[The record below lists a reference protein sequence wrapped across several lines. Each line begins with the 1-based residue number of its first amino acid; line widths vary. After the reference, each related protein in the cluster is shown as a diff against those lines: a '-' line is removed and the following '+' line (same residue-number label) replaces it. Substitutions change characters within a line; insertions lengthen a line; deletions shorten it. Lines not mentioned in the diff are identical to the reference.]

1 MRFLKFYRK
10 YFHIFYVKIIIFEHN
25 QFSKKSMI
33 LVADSGSSNS
43 DWMLNLPDSK
53 PLSFQTKGL
62 NPFFV
67 NEKEIAKVMKE
78 VPEILPYAN
87 EIQEVYFFGA
97 GCVTP
102 DRREIVSNALTEI
115 FPTAFISVESD
126 LLGSAYATFG
136 TKNGYICT
144 LGTGTDIG
152 FFDGENLQSSV
163 HGIGYVLGD
172 EGSGAWFGKQLIT
185 CFLYN
190 KMPPDLA
197 KKFGEKYRLN
207 KDVVIKNVY
216 QKDRPN
222 AYLASFAEF
231 MGENRLHPF
240 IDDLL
245 RNGFDEFVRTNIMTF
260 SDYWEHKVNFVG
272 GIAYHFDMHLREV
285 CNVHGVKVGTILNR
299 PIEHLFHF
307 VVDRETKVAV
317 P

>member
-1 MRFLKFYRK
+1 
-10 YFHIFYVKIIIFEHN
+10 
-25 QFSKKSMI
+25 MI

-53 PLSFQTKGL
+53 PLAFRTKGL

-87 EIQEVYFFGA
+87 EIHEVYFFGA

-126 LLGSAYATFG
+126 LLGCAYATFG
-136 TKNGYICT
+136 NSKGYVCT
-144 LGTGTDIG
+144 IGTGSDIG
-152 FFDGENLQSSV
+152 FFDGEDLQPGV
-163 HGIGYVLGD
+163 HGVGYVLGD

-185 CFLYN
+185 SYLYD
-190 KMPPDLA
+190 KMPKDLA
-197 KKFGEKYRLN
+197 KKFTEKYRLN

-231 MGENRLHPF
+231 MGENRLHPY
-240 IDDLL
+240 IDTLL
-245 RNGFDEFVRTNIMTF
+245 RNGFDEFVRTNIMTYP
-260 SDYWEHKVNFVG
+260 DYWEYKVNFVG
-272 GIAYHFDMHLREV
+272 RIAYHFDMQLREV
-285 CNVHGVKVGTILNR
+285 CEVLGVKVGSILKS
-299 PIEHLFHF
+299 PMEHLFHF
-307 VVDRETKVAV
+307 VVERETRTVQKI
-317 P
+317 